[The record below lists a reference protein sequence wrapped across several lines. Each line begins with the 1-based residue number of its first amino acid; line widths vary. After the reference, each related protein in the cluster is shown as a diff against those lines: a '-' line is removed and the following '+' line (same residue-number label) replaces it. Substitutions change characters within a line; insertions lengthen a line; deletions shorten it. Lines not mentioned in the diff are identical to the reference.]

1 MRGGFDA
8 MYAQERDR
16 VRLQESLTKAS
27 RAAGGMRHARCVLQA
42 G

>member
-1 MRGGFDA
+1 MPRSG
-8 MYAQERDR
+8 DR

-27 RAAGGMRHARCVLQA
+27 SAAGGMRHARCVLQA